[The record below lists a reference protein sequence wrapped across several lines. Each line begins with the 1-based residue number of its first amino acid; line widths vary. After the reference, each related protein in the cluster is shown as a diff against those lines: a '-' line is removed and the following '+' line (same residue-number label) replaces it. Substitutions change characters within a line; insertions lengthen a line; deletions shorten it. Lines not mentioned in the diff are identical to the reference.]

1 MAGLVWLHE
10 EALRAD
16 HPVFAAIPGTKA
28 LFCWDIDYMAAADIG
43 LRRQIF
49 IYESLLDLDVTIIRG
64 AASQVLPLVARR
76 DQASQLYVADTPN
89 PLIRQEL
96 SKDKAALAG
105 ITVELVSDRPFVHL
119 ASAPDLGRFFR
130 YWNKA
135 RKQALRRD
143 GV

>member
-49 IYESLLDLDVTIIRG
+49 IYECLLDLNVTIIRG
-64 AASQVLPLVARR
+64 AASQVLPLLAQR
-76 DQASQLYVADTPN
+76 DQATRLCVPDTQN

-96 SKDKAALAG
+96 SKVRAALAS
-105 ITVELVSDRPFVHL
+105 ITVELVPDRPFVQL
-119 ASAPDLGRFFR
+119 AAAPDLGRFFR

>member
-16 HPVFAAIPGTKA
+16 HPVFAAVPGAKA

-64 AASQVLPLVARR
+64 AASQVLPLAGATR
-76 DQASQLYVADTPN
+76 SGH
-89 PLIRQEL
+89 
-96 SKDKAALAG
+96 AALCSGYAK
-105 ITVELVSDRPFVHL
+105 PFD
-119 ASAPDLGRFFR
+119 P
-130 YWNKA
+130 A
-135 RKQALRRD
+135 RAIE
-143 GV
+143 G

>member
-1 MAGLVWLHE
+1 MVGLVWLHE

-16 HPVFAAIPGTKA
+16 HPVFAAVPGAKA

-64 AASQVLPLVARR
+64 AASKVLPLVAQRV
-76 DQASQLYVADTPN
+76 QATRLCVPDTPN
-89 PLIRQEL
+89 PLIRKEL
-96 SKDKAALAG
+96 TNVKAALAG
-105 ITVELVSDRPFVHL
+105 IAVELVSDRPFVQL
-119 ASAPDLGRFFR
+119 AAKPDLGRFFR

-135 RKQALRRD
+135 RKQALRRG

>member
-1 MAGLVWLHE
+1 MARLVWLHE
-10 EALRAD
+10 EALHAD
-16 HPVFAAIPGTKA
+16 HPVFAAVPGATA
-28 LFCWDIDYMAAADIG
+28 LFCWDIDYMVAADIG

-49 IYESLLDLDVTIIRG
+49 IYESLLELDVTIIRG

-76 DQASQLYVADTPN
+76 DQAMQLYVPDTPN

-96 SKDKAALAG
+96 SKVTAALAG
-105 ITVELVSDRPFVHL
+105 IAVELVSDRPFVQL
-119 ASAPDLGRFFR
+119 AATPDLGRFFR

-135 RKQALRRD
+135 RKQALRRG